1 MKLPAKIKIFL
12 WLLLWKRI
20 LTKDNLKKRGWLGD
34 HSCMFCAGDESIDHL
49 FFGCS
54 LARFVWGVF
63 QIAFDFVNIPT
74 SLVDLTIAKILLAAI
89 FWTLWKTRNRACFDH
104 ILPYDPVGVVFHIC
118 HWIDFWGDLQME
130 RERRMLLQGARL
142 LRRVAGEIFNRAK
155 GWTTVG
161 RRIEAGGTVD
171 NPSLCWCLVSVI
183 ECVLLQE
190 AWDVVLPV
198 DFLWVL
204 NLQCAVCVK
213 MVPFFLSP
221 FCCVLQ
227 QTWIFVDP
235 IYGFINKAGGV
246 PLWSKKKLRSTM
258 TQERLNGLA
267 TISLENDVLEKIN
280 YEDIIEDFVSR
291 NTRLMML
298 FTRSWG

>member
-1 MKLPAKIKIFL
+1 MGELAESWETLLTLINSVQLSVSNDAVAWKIGNKGFTVKFLYNSMQTEKPQKIYKVLWKMKLPAKIKIFL

-171 NPSLCWCLVSVI
+171 NPSLC
-183 ECVLLQE
+183 
-190 AWDVVLPV
+190 
-198 DFLWVL
+198 
-204 NLQCAVCVK
+204 
-213 MVPFFLSP
+213 
-221 FCCVLQ
+221 
-227 QTWIFVDP
+227 
-235 IYGFINKAGGV
+235 
-246 PLWSKKKLRSTM
+246 
-258 TQERLNGLA
+258 
-267 TISLENDVLEKIN
+267 
-280 YEDIIEDFVSR
+280 
-291 NTRLMML
+291 
-298 FTRSWG
+298 